1 MADPI
6 SAPPAAGAYM
16 EQARAILA
24 LMMQDDALSD
34 PERLETLVKISWHA
48 GDLIND
54 TMDRMHETM
63 TDADIGVVLDRIGKP
78 PKRKRKRSR

>member
-6 SAPPAAGAYM
+6 SAPPATGAYM
-16 EQARAILA
+16 EQARAVLA
-24 LMMQDDALSD
+24 SMMQDDAVSD
-34 PERLETLVKISWHA
+34 PERLESLVKIAWYA

-54 TMDRMHETM
+54 TMDRMRETM
-63 TDADIGVVLDRIGKP
+63 TDAEIGVVLDRVGKP

>member
-6 SAPPAAGAYM
+6 SAPPATGAYM
-16 EQARAILA
+16 EQARAVLA
-24 LMMQDDALSD
+24 SMMQDDAVSD
-34 PERLETLVKISWHA
+34 PERLESLVKIAWYA

-54 TMDRMHETM
+54 TMDRMRETM